1 VVVEE
6 GGSGAGHR
14 QLGTDRRPAA
24 AAAAALGSAGEKS
37 GAIGRG
43 KQTDRVAAEVGGF
56 FARA

>member
-14 QLGTDRRPAA
+14 QLGTDRRP